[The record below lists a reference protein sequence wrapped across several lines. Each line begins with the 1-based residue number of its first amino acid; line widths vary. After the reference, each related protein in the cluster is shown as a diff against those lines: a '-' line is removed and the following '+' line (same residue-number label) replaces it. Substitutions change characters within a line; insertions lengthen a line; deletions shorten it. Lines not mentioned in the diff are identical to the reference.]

1 MLFSLSGSREWSE
14 ERDGR
19 RGNQMKE
26 AVCICDV
33 CWMWVGGS
41 GWL

>member
-1 MLFSLSGSREWSE
+1 MRE
-14 ERDGR
+14 RAGL

-26 AVCICDV
+26 AVCVCDV
-33 CWMWVGGS
+33 CWICGWVGGS